1 MLRKA
6 LAGKDAEK
14 LTPEQV
20 PSLLPASYVR
30 QRAQTR

>member
-6 LAGKDAEK
+6 LGGKGAEK
-14 LTPEQV
+14 LTPELV

-30 QRAQTR
+30 QPTNG